1 MIVDMLYA
9 LLAYAAFHGVV
20 SYLSRALHLEVKL
33 SIEPPPV
40 QAVDDVEVKLSF
52 GSECPISSR
61 PPVQVIDDVEKKCD

>member
-33 SIEPPPV
+33 SIKPPV

-61 PPVQVIDDVEKKCD
+61 LPVQVIDDVEKKCD

>member
-9 LLAYAAFHGVV
+9 LLAFAAFRGVV

-40 QAVDDVEVKLSF
+40 QVVDDVDVKLSF
-52 GSECPISSR
+52 GS
-61 PPVQVIDDVEKKCD
+61 